1 MKEWIWGEV
10 NRMIRGRVQLRWIR
24 KNTVKRSVK
33 KKRKHMKIDKVWRYK
48 DSMVKYKNVDKMKIK
63 VLIKKN
69 FRIMI

>member
-1 MKEWIWGEV
+1 M
-10 NRMIRGRVQLRWIR
+10 N
-24 KNTVKRSVK
+24 K
-33 KKRKHMKIDKVWRYK
+33 KKYSKEKREKEKKIDKVWRYK